1 MYNQYTLSFE
11 VYAMMTRYSSAIGMG
26 AIATFGLLFLMQTLI
41 VLQPG
46 AYSEPRPEV
55 SKAGFSSSST
65 FCRMAVWR
73 MLSSSTRAVTCSK
86 RPH

>member
-26 AIATFGLLFLMQTLI
+26 AIATFGLLFLMQALI

-46 AYSEPRPEV
+46 AYS
-55 SKAGFSSSST
+55 
-65 FCRMAVWR
+65 
-73 MLSSSTRAVTCSK
+73 
-86 RPH
+86 